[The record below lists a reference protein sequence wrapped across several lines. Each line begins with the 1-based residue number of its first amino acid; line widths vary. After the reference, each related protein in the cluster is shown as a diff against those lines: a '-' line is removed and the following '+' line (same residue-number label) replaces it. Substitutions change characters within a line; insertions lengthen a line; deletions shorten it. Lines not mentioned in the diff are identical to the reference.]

1 MSDKISKEKIDA
13 VLTDFF
19 CGDDQ
24 LLEEWI
30 NTEIPILEGKKP
42 KELFN
47 TFEGRNRIIQILG
60 ELERGETA

>member
-1 MSDKISKEKIDA
+1 MSDKISNEKLDA

-24 LLEEWI
+24 MLEEWI
-30 NTEIPILEGKKP
+30 NTAIPILEGKQP